1 MRARRIAAG
10 RLIAVTLLGAL
21 GPWGP
26 MRAQAPIVEPRAV
39 TRLLGQSD
47 VGQPRARDADPA
59 IAAVRGVRPP
69 WWTPLASAVLPGA
82 GQARLGQDRSAAYV
96 AIEGYLWL
104 RYLNDSRAGSRARRQ
119 YRDLALRV
127 SRASFQGPKPVG
139 NFEYYETMEHWIAS
153 GQYDTDVGAS
163 GIQPEADTT
172 TFNGALWLLARRTY
186 WSTPTTPPPPGSAAE
201 SAALAFYVRSAV
213 RPEFAWS
220 WRAAPLQQDEYRR
233 RIRASNEAF
242 RRAAHDVG
250 AVLANHLLSTVDAY
264 ISMRLRVSADAT
276 DGSVGLQGSLSFR

>member
-1 MRARRIAAG
+1 
-10 RLIAVTLLGAL
+10 
-21 GPWGP
+21 
-26 MRAQAPIVEPRAV
+26 
-39 TRLLGQSD
+39 
-47 VGQPRARDADPA
+47 
-59 IAAVRGVRPP
+59 
-69 WWTPLASAVLPGA
+69 
-82 GQARLGQDRSAAYV
+82 
-96 AIEGYLWL
+96 
-104 RYLNDSRAGSRARRQ
+104 SRARRQ

-153 GQYDTDVGAS
+153 GQYDTDGGAS

-186 WSTPTTPPPPGSAAE
+186 WSTPTTPPPAGSAAE

-233 RIRASNEAF
+233 RIQASNEAF

-264 ISMRLRVSADAT
+264 ISMRLRLSADAT